1 MNIKALRLFRLIVT
15 QGSLA
20 AAARAMN
27 LSQPAG
33 SRLLAILEA
42 ETRLKLFD
50 RSGRNLVLT
59 EGGEAFFREAGHLLA
74 AFDEIPRIA
83 QQIRSRARSQLR
95 VVTAPRFGQGLV
107 SPALALAVR
116 ENPGMRCTV
125 DVQSRFDLENLVGT
139 TVYDVGIA
147 SLPVI
152 HSLVGIE
159 NQPLLSVRAEAVMRA
174 DHPLAGRDH
183 VSAEDLAR
191 EPLVGLWPN
200 QRWRRQVD
208 DFFRSGGTTARYAIE
223 AQSSLMAC
231 QLARDGAGITVLDR
245 LSARAVDLAGIALVP
260 LRPERRILVGYIHQ
274 RGRRL
279 GAAAEAFLDCVRRS
293 VEEFRALSAANAEA
307 VTPLWATRD
316 PRA

>member
-1 MNIKALRLFRLIVT
+1 MNV
-15 QGSLA
+15 
-20 AAARAMN
+20 
-27 LSQPAG
+27 SQPSG

-245 LSARAVDLAGIALVP
+245 LAARAVDLTGIALVP

-293 VEEFRALSAANAEA
+293 VEEFRAASAANAEA
-307 VTPLWATRD
+307 VTPLWSARE
-316 PRA
+316 PH